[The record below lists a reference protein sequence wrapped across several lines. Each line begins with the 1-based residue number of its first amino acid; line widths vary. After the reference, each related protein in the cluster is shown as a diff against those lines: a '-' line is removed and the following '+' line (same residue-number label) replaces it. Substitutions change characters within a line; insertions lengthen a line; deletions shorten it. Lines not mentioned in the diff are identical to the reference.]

1 MDVEIIQAIIRH
13 VIFLKALSHIP
24 LGLVTDG
31 RVIQIVTVKFLRKH
45 IKYIYIL
52 HHSWTLKHQRLVRRH
67 QMETISALL
76 VVCAGNSPVTGE
88 FPTLRQVAQSFDVF
102 MIGAWTNGWESN
114 RDAGDLR
121 GHCGAHYYVTVMNI
135 LYWIRTKDIHIS
147 CNVHHGCWW
156 SGGMSS
162 YSIPISA
169 PKGLVFLSKWL
180 LCVTLPFEEPELE
193 VTSMAE
199 IKNPKQSKSNTKY
212 NRKNNDNTEI

>member
-1 MDVEIIQAIIRH
+1 
-13 VIFLKALSHIP
+13 
-24 LGLVTDG
+24 
-31 RVIQIVTVKFLRKH
+31 
-45 IKYIYIL
+45 
-52 HHSWTLKHQRLVRRH
+52 
-67 QMETISALL
+67 METISALL

-88 FPTLRQVAQSFDVF
+88 FPTLRQEAQSFDVF

-147 CNVHHGCWW
+147 CNVHHGSWW

-169 PKGLVFLSKWL
+169 SKGLVFLSNWL

-212 NRKNNDNTEI
+212 NRKNNDNTEIYRGDNRTVNYEIIKWTIFRDDVHCGPYVRVCFVFVFLRMPKFACLPLTWYKDFGMRSWDIAK